1 MTGSGRQ
8 RTWHIVRWRVEGI
21 GWLKVAFA
29 VFAAVDASL
38 LAWLAQT
45 YSRGAGNMLLV
56 FFASI
61 VAAGLS
67 AYVAWINIVA
77 YRKIRELR
85 DL

>member
-1 MTGSGRQ
+1 MAKADGAK
-8 RTWHIVRWRVEGI
+8 EEI

-38 LAWLAQT
+38 FAWLAQT
-45 YSRGAGNMLLV
+45 YNQGVGNVVLV
-56 FFASI
+56 VLASI

-77 YRKIRELR
+77 YRKIQELR

>member
-1 MTGSGRQ
+1 LAKADSAK
-8 RTWHIVRWRVEGI
+8 EEI

-45 YSRGAGNMLLV
+45 YTHGAANTLLGSV
-56 FFASI
+56 ASI
-61 VAAGLS
+61 VAAALS

>member
-1 MTGSGRQ
+1 LTGL
-8 RTWHIVRWRVEGI
+8 RVSTH
-21 GWLKVAFA
+21 VAI
-29 VFAAVDASL
+29 FAAIEASL

-56 FFASI
+56 FFASM